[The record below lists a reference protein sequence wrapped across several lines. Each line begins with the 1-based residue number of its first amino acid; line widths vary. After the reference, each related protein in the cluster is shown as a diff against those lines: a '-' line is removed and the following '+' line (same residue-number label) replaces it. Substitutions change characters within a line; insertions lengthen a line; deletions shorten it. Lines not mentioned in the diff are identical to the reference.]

1 MIYTKNELFLVYFVI
16 DRILIN
22 CAEQL
27 IDLKMSNVMYCYYY
41 GLSPVFMIQRSLDF
55 DAILSD
61 KILSQLYMAL
71 HYTYETNS

>member
-22 CAEQL
+22 L
-27 IDLKMSNVMYCYYY
+27 IDLKMRNVMYCYYY